1 MENSFLRYVAEDLI
15 SKFGTK
21 LANVAVVFP
30 NKRASLF
37 LNDHLARLADQPVWS
52 PSYITISDLFRHHS
66 TLEVADSVK
75 LVCDLHRV
83 FTAVTG
89 KDETLDQF
97 FSWGQLLLSDFDDI
111 DKNLADPRR
120 VFANLRDIHELDD
133 TSYLS
138 DEQKQLLAKFFANFQ
153 PEKADSQLKQKFL
166 TIWNKLYEIYT
177 SFNARLEEQ
186 GLAYEGRLYRQVAEL
201 DEIDFQYDTY
211 VFVGFNMLQKVEQKL
226 FERLQRQGRA
236 RFYWNFDDYYMKNHH
251 ESGHFIRQ
259 YLDKF
264 PNELDNK
271 NEKIYNNLAQP
282 KDIAYISAKTDT
294 AQARFV
300 SQWLLEE
307 GKNRIADGRDTAIVL
322 CDENLLQSV
331 VHALPEEVKKVN
343 ITTGYPLAQS
353 PFATLVNLLIALQ
366 TDGYDTKRKHFRQR
380 YLDRVQRHPYAIYFD
395 FDTFIDSSTKELSTL
410 NSQLS
415 TITGILQHIGTEAR
429 DNDDPFFQESL
440 FRTYTLVNRLK
451 TLVENGDLDCDLA
464 TFRRLLNQLIQSTTI
479 PFHGEPAEGLQI
491 MGVLET
497 RNLDFKHVLVL
508 SANEGNMPKNVSDSS
523 FIPYSIR
530 KAHDLTT
537 IDHKVA
543 IYAYYFHALLQ
554 RATDIALLY
563 NNATEDGNRGE
574 MTRFMLQF
582 MVESPHQNI
591 QKYHLS
597 PNTQNNSTFNTENN
611 STPNTQHPTPNTEN
625 NSTFTI
631 SPTDINRYLRC
642 PKLFFYRNIA
652 GIHESNNAD
661 ADDIDSRV
669 FGNIFHRAAELIYKK
684 IGTNRL
690 LQKSDLEPYT
700 KEPQQIEMAVDQ
712 AFEEEFKNIL
722 SSKNNSQHPTPNTQQ
737 LTLNGLQIINRKV
750 IIDYLKRLLEIDQKL
765 TPFTVIDVETPIR
778 HEFTVHG
785 QPITIKGI
793 IDRLDCIN
801 TQHPTTNTQQPTPN
815 TYHPTPN
822 APQIRV
828 IDYKTGGKTAKT
840 IDSVEE
846 IFDPVN
852 ITKKH
857 SDYYLQ
863 TLLYATIL
871 EENPKLINF
880 PLSGGT
886 EGGSPISPALIF
898 IQHTS
903 GDNYD
908 PTLCFGKEPISDI
921 RQYKNDFK
929 QRLQQLLEE
938 IFDPSQTF
946 PPTDDLDRCKNCPYK
961 KICR

>member
-15 SKFGTK
+15 SKFGTQLSK
-21 LANVAVVFP
+21 VAVVFP

-153 PEKADSQLKQKFL
+153 PEKAESQLKQKFL

-177 SFNARLEEQ
+177 TFNARLEEQ

-201 DEIDFQYDTY
+201 DKIDFQYDTY

-271 NEKIYNNLAQP
+271 NEKIYNHLAQP

-353 PFATLVNLLIALQ
+353 PFATLVNQLIALQ
-366 TDGYDTKRKHFRQR
+366 TDGYDTKRKRFRQR
-380 YLDRVQRHPYAIYFD
+380 YLDRVLRHPYAIYFD
-395 FDTFIDSSTKELSTL
+395 FDTMVNSSTKELSTL

-415 TITGILQHIGTEAR
+415 TITDILQHIGTEAR

-451 TLVENGDLDCDLA
+451 TLVENGDLDCDLT

-597 PNTQNNSTFNTENN
+597 PNNSTTNTQQLTPNTENN
-611 STPNTQHPTPNTEN
+611 STFNIQH
-625 NSTFTI
+625 STFTI

-652 GIHESNNAD
+652 GIHESDNTD
-661 ADDIDSRV
+661 ADEIDNRV

-690 LQKSDLEPYT
+690 LQKSDLEPYL

-722 SSKNNSQHPTPNTQQ
+722 SSKNNSQLSTINPQ
-737 LTLNGLQIINRKV
+737 LTLNGLQIINRRV
-750 IIDYLKRLLEIDQKL
+750 IIGYLKQLLEIDQKL

-801 TQHPTTNTQQPTPN
+801 
-815 TYHPTPN
+815 
-822 APQIRV
+822 AQIRV

-846 IFDPVN
+846 IFDPAN

-871 EENPKLINF
+871 EENPKLITQHLTPNTYH
-880 PLSGGT
+880 PT
-886 EGGSPISPALIF
+886 PISPALIF

-921 RQYKNDFK
+921 RQYKDEFK

>member
-15 SKFGTK
+15 SKFGTQLSK
-21 LANVAVVFP
+21 VAVVFP

-153 PEKADSQLKQKFL
+153 PEKAESQLKQKFL

-177 SFNARLEEQ
+177 TFNTRLEEQ

-201 DEIDFQYDTY
+201 DKIDFQYDTY

-271 NEKIYNNLAQP
+271 NEKIYNNLAQS

-366 TDGYDTKRKHFRQR
+366 TDGYDTKRKRFRQR
-380 YLDRVQRHPYAIYFD
+380 YLDRVLRHPYAIYFD
-395 FDTFIDSSTKELSTL
+395 FDTMVNSSTKELSTL

-415 TITGILQHIGTEAR
+415 TITDILQHIGTEAR

-451 TLVENGDLDCDLA
+451 TLVENGDLDCDLT
-464 TFRRLLNQLIQSTTI
+464 TFRRLLNQFIQSTTI

-597 PNTQNNSTFNTENN
+597 PNNSTTNTQQLTPNTENN
-611 STPNTQHPTPNTEN
+611 STFNIQH
-625 NSTFTI
+625 STFTI

-652 GIHESNNAD
+652 GIHESDNTD
-661 ADDIDSRV
+661 ADDIDNRV

-690 LQKSDLEPYT
+690 LQKSDLEPYL

-722 SSKNNSQHPTPNTQQ
+722 SSKNNSQLSTINPQ
-737 LTLNGLQIINRKV
+737 LTLNGLQIINRRV
-750 IIDYLKRLLEIDQKL
+750 IIGYLKQLLEIDQKL

-801 TQHPTTNTQQPTPN
+801 TQ
-815 TYHPTPN
+815 
-822 APQIRV
+822 IRV

-846 IFDPVN
+846 IFDPAN

-871 EENPKLINF
+871 EENPKLITQHLTPNTYH
-880 PLSGGT
+880 PT
-886 EGGSPISPALIF
+886 PISPALIF

-921 RQYKNDFK
+921 RQYKDEFK

>member
-120 VFANLRDIHELDD
+120 VFAILRDIHELDD

-177 SFNARLEEQ
+177 TFNARLEEQ

-226 FERLQRQGRA
+226 FERLKQQGRA

-271 NEKIYNNLAQP
+271 NEKIYNHLAQP

-307 GKNRIADGRDTAIVL
+307 GKNRIADGRDTAIML

-366 TDGYDTKRKHFRQR
+366 TDGYDTKRKRFRQR

-395 FDTFIDSSTKELSTL
+395 FDTFINSSTKELSTL

-415 TITGILQHIGTEAR
+415 TITDILQHIGTEAR

-451 TLVENGDLDCDLA
+451 TLVENGDLDCDLT

-582 MVESPHQNI
+582 MVESSQNI
-591 QKYHLS
+591 QKFHLAPTS
-597 PNTQNNSTFNTENN
+597 NIQPPTTNHQENSKFKIQNSK
-611 STPNTQHPTPNTEN
+611 
-625 NSTFTI
+625 FTL

-652 GIHESNNAD
+652 GIHETNNAD

-722 SSKNNSQHPTPNTQQ
+722 SSRNNSQLSSLNSQ
-737 LTLNGLQIINRKV
+737 LSLNGLQIINRRV

-793 IDRLDCIN
+793 IDRLDCIKS
-801 TQHPTTNTQQPTPN
+801 PLSDGRG
-815 TYHPTPN
+815 
-822 APQIRV
+822 AGGEASQIRV

-846 IFDPVN
+846 IFDPAN

-871 EENPKLINF
+871 EENPNLINF
-880 PLSGGT
+880 PLSEGT

-921 RQYKNDFK
+921 RQYKDEFK

>member
-15 SKFGTK
+15 SKFGTQLSK
-21 LANVAVVFP
+21 VAVVFP

-83 FTAVTG
+83 FTAITG

-138 DEQKQLLAKFFANFQ
+138 DEQKQLLSKFFANFQ

-166 TIWNKLYEIYT
+166 TIWNKLHEIYT
-177 SFNARLEEQ
+177 TFNARLEEQ

-201 DEIDFQYDTY
+201 DKIDFQYDTY

-271 NEKIYNNLAQP
+271 NEKIYNHLAQP

-366 TDGYDTKRKHFRQR
+366 TDGYDTKRKRFRQR
-380 YLDRVQRHPYAIYFD
+380 YLDRVLRHPYAIYFD
-395 FDTFIDSSTKELSTL
+395 IDTMVNSSTKELSTL
-410 NSQLS
+410 NYQLS
-415 TITGILQHIGTEAR
+415 TITDILQHIGTEAR

-451 TLVENGDLDCDLA
+451 TLVENGDLDCDLT

-597 PNTQNNSTFNTENN
+597 PNN
-611 STPNTQHPTPNTEN
+611 STPNTQQPTPNTKN
-625 NSTFTI
+625 NSTFNIQHSTFTI

-652 GIHESNNAD
+652 GIHESDNTD

-690 LQKSDLEPYT
+690 LQKSDLEPYL

-722 SSKNNSQHPTPNTQQ
+722 SSRNNSQLSTINSQ

-801 TQHPTTNTQQPTPN
+801 TQ
-815 TYHPTPN
+815 
-822 APQIRV
+822 IRV

-846 IFDPVN
+846 IFDPAN

-871 EENPKLINF
+871 EENPKLITQHLTPNTYH
-880 PLSGGT
+880 PT
-886 EGGSPISPALIF
+886 PISPALIF

-921 RQYKNDFK
+921 RQYKDEFK

-938 IFDPSQTF
+938 IIDPSQTF

>member
-1 MENSFLRYVAEDLI
+1 
-15 SKFGTK
+15 
-21 LANVAVVFP
+21 
-30 NKRASLF
+30 
-37 LNDHLARLADQPVWS
+37 
-52 PSYITISDLFRHHS
+52 
-66 TLEVADSVK
+66 
-75 LVCDLHRV
+75 
-83 FTAVTG
+83 
-89 KDETLDQF
+89 
-97 FSWGQLLLSDFDDI
+97 
-111 DKNLADPRR
+111 
-120 VFANLRDIHELDD
+120 
-133 TSYLS
+133 
-138 DEQKQLLAKFFANFQ
+138 
-153 PEKADSQLKQKFL
+153 
-166 TIWNKLYEIYT
+166 
-177 SFNARLEEQ
+177 
-186 GLAYEGRLYRQVAEL
+186 
-201 DEIDFQYDTY
+201 
-211 VFVGFNMLQKVEQKL
+211 
-226 FERLQRQGRA
+226 
-236 RFYWNFDDYYMKNHH
+236 MKNHH

-271 NEKIYNNLAQP
+271 NEKIYNNLAQQ

-353 PFATLVNLLIALQ
+353 PFATLVNQLIALQ
-366 TDGYDTKRKHFRQR
+366 TDGYDTKRKRFRQR
-380 YLDRVQRHPYAIYFD
+380 YLDRVLRHPYAIYFD
-395 FDTFIDSSTKELSTL
+395 FDTMINSSTKELSTL

-415 TITGILQHIGTEAR
+415 TITDILQHIGTEAR

-451 TLVENGDLDCDLA
+451 TLVENGDLDCDLT

-597 PNTQNNSTFNTENN
+597 PKSSGESPILSPFTSLSLPLNSLPKTL
-611 STPNTQHPTPNTEN
+611 
-625 NSTFTI
+625 

-652 GIHESNNAD
+652 GIHETNNAD

-722 SSKNNSQHPTPNTQQ
+722 SSKNNSQHPTPNTQH
-737 LTLNGLQIINRKV
+737 LTLNGLQIINRRV

-801 TQHPTTNTQQPTPN
+801 
-815 TYHPTPN
+815 
-822 APQIRV
+822 AQIRV

-846 IFDPVN
+846 IFDPAN

-921 RQYKNDFK
+921 RQYKVEFK

>member
-15 SKFGTK
+15 SKFGTQLSK
-21 LANVAVVFP
+21 VAVVFP

-153 PEKADSQLKQKFL
+153 PEKAESQLKQKFL

-177 SFNARLEEQ
+177 TFNARLEEQ

-271 NEKIYNNLAQP
+271 NEKIYNHLAQP

-366 TDGYDTKRKHFRQR
+366 TDGYDTKRKRFRQR

-395 FDTFIDSSTKELSTL
+395 IDTMVNSSTKELSTL

-415 TITGILQHIGTEAR
+415 TITDILQHIGTEAR

-451 TLVENGDLDCDLA
+451 TLVENGDLDCDLT

-597 PNTQNNSTFNTENN
+597 PNNSTTNTQQLTPNTENN
-611 STPNTQHPTPNTEN
+611 STFNIQH
-625 NSTFTI
+625 STFTI

-652 GIHESNNAD
+652 GIHESDNTD
-661 ADDIDSRV
+661 ADDIDNRV

-690 LQKSDLEPYT
+690 LQKSDLEPYI

-722 SSKNNSQHPTPNTQQ
+722 SSRNNSQLSTFNSQ

-801 TQHPTTNTQQPTPN
+801 TQ
-815 TYHPTPN
+815 
-822 APQIRV
+822 IRV

-846 IFDPVN
+846 IFDPAN

-871 EENPKLINF
+871 EENPKLITQHLTPNTYH
-880 PLSGGT
+880 PT
-886 EGGSPISPALIF
+886 PISPALIF

-921 RQYKNDFK
+921 RQYKDEFK

>member
-15 SKFGTK
+15 SKFGTQLSK
-21 LANVAVVFP
+21 VAVVFP

-153 PEKADSQLKQKFL
+153 PEKAESQLKQKFL

-177 SFNARLEEQ
+177 TFNARLEEQ

-271 NEKIYNNLAQP
+271 NEKIYNHLAQP

-366 TDGYDTKRKHFRQR
+366 TDGYDTKRKRFRQR

-395 FDTFIDSSTKELSTL
+395 IDTMVNSSTKELSTL

-415 TITGILQHIGTEAR
+415 TITDILQHIGTEAR

-451 TLVENGDLDCDLA
+451 TLVENGDLDCDLT

-597 PNTQNNSTFNTENN
+597 PNNSTT
-611 STPNTQHPTPNTEN
+611 NTQQLTPNTEN
-625 NSTFTI
+625 NSTFNIQHLRFPPPTSTATCAVRNSFSI
-631 SPTDINRYLRC
+631 ATSQASTSPTTPTPTTSTTAFSETFSTVPPNSSTRKSAR
-642 PKLFFYRNIA
+642 IA
-652 GIHESNNAD
+652 SCKNPTSNPISKNP
-661 ADDIDSRV
+661 
-669 FGNIFHRAAELIYKK
+669 
-684 IGTNRL
+684 NRL
-690 LQKSDLEPYT
+690 KWPSIRRLKRNLKIFYHRKT
-700 KEPQQIEMAVDQ
+700 
-712 AFEEEFKNIL
+712 IL
-722 SSKNNSQHPTPNTQQ
+722 NCQ
-737 LTLNGLQIINRKV
+737 LSTLNS
-750 IIDYLKRLLEIDQKL
+750 
-765 TPFTVIDVETPIR
+765 
-778 HEFTVHG
+778 H
-785 QPITIKGI
+785 
-793 IDRLDCIN
+793 
-801 TQHPTTNTQQPTPN
+801 
-815 TYHPTPN
+815 
-822 APQIRV
+822 
-828 IDYKTGGKTAKT
+828 
-840 IDSVEE
+840 
-846 IFDPVN
+846 
-852 ITKKH
+852 
-857 SDYYLQ
+857 
-863 TLLYATIL
+863 
-871 EENPKLINF
+871 
-880 PLSGGT
+880 
-886 EGGSPISPALIF
+886 
-898 IQHTS
+898 
-903 GDNYD
+903 
-908 PTLCFGKEPISDI
+908 
-921 RQYKNDFK
+921 
-929 QRLQQLLEE
+929 
-938 IFDPSQTF
+938 
-946 PPTDDLDRCKNCPYK
+946 
-961 KICR
+961 

>member
-15 SKFGTK
+15 SKFGTQLSK
-21 LANVAVVFP
+21 VAVVFP

-153 PEKADSQLKQKFL
+153 PEKAESQLKQKFL

-177 SFNARLEEQ
+177 TFNARLEEQ

-201 DEIDFQYDTY
+201 DKIDFQYDTY

-271 NEKIYNNLAQP
+271 NEKIYNHLAQP

-353 PFATLVNLLIALQ
+353 PFATLVNQLIALQ
-366 TDGYDTKRKHFRQR
+366 TDGYDTKRKRFRQR
-380 YLDRVQRHPYAIYFD
+380 YLDRVLRHPYAIYFD
-395 FDTFIDSSTKELSTL
+395 FDTMVNSSTKELSTL

-415 TITGILQHIGTEAR
+415 TITDILQHIGTEAR

-451 TLVENGDLDCDLA
+451 TLVENGDLDCDLT

-597 PNTQNNSTFNTENN
+597 PNNSTTNTQQLTPNTENN
-611 STPNTQHPTPNTEN
+611 STFNIQH
-625 NSTFTI
+625 STFTI

-652 GIHESNNAD
+652 GIHESDNTD
-661 ADDIDSRV
+661 ADEIDNRV

-690 LQKSDLEPYT
+690 LQKSDLEPYI

-722 SSKNNSQHPTPNTQQ
+722 SSKNNSQLSTINPQ
-737 LTLNGLQIINRKV
+737 LTLNGLQIINRRV
-750 IIDYLKRLLEIDQKL
+750 IIGYLKQLLEIDQKL

-801 TQHPTTNTQQPTPN
+801 
-815 TYHPTPN
+815 
-822 APQIRV
+822 AQIRV

-846 IFDPVN
+846 IFDPAN

-871 EENPKLINF
+871 EENPKLITQHLTPNTYH
-880 PLSGGT
+880 PT
-886 EGGSPISPALIF
+886 PISPALIF

-921 RQYKNDFK
+921 RQYKDEFK

>member
-15 SKFGTK
+15 SKFGTQLSK
-21 LANVAVVFP
+21 VAVVFP

-83 FTAVTG
+83 FTAITG

-138 DEQKQLLAKFFANFQ
+138 DEQKQLLSKFFANFQ

-166 TIWNKLYEIYT
+166 TIWNKLHEIYT
-177 SFNARLEEQ
+177 TFNARLEEQ

-201 DEIDFQYDTY
+201 DKIDFQYDTY

-271 NEKIYNNLAQP
+271 NEKIYNHLAQP

-366 TDGYDTKRKHFRQR
+366 TDGYDTKRKRFRQR
-380 YLDRVQRHPYAIYFD
+380 YLDRVLRHPYAIYFD
-395 FDTFIDSSTKELSTL
+395 IDTMVNSSTKELSTL
-410 NSQLS
+410 NYQLS
-415 TITGILQHIGTEAR
+415 TITDILQHIGTEAR

-451 TLVENGDLDCDLA
+451 TLVENGDLDCDLT

-554 RATDIALLY
+554 RSTDIALLY

-597 PNTQNNSTFNTENN
+597 PNN
-611 STPNTQHPTPNTEN
+611 STPNTQQPTPNTKN
-625 NSTFTI
+625 NSTFNIQHSTFTI

-652 GIHESNNAD
+652 GIHESDNTD

-690 LQKSDLEPYT
+690 LQKSDLEPYL

-722 SSKNNSQHPTPNTQQ
+722 SSRNNSQLSTINSQ

-801 TQHPTTNTQQPTPN
+801 TQ
-815 TYHPTPN
+815 
-822 APQIRV
+822 IRV

-846 IFDPVN
+846 IFDPAN

-871 EENPKLINF
+871 EENPKLITQHLTPNTYH
-880 PLSGGT
+880 PT
-886 EGGSPISPALIF
+886 PISPALIF

-921 RQYKNDFK
+921 RQYKDEFK

-938 IFDPSQTF
+938 IIDPSQTF

>member
-15 SKFGTK
+15 SKFGTQLSK
-21 LANVAVVFP
+21 VAVVFP

-153 PEKADSQLKQKFL
+153 PEKAESQLKQKFL

-177 SFNARLEEQ
+177 TFNARLEEQ

-201 DEIDFQYDTY
+201 DKIDFQYDTY

-271 NEKIYNNLAQP
+271 NEKIYNHLAQP

-322 CDENLLQSV
+322 CNENLLQSV

-353 PFATLVNLLIALQ
+353 PFATLVNQLIALQ
-366 TDGYDTKRKHFRQR
+366 TDGYDTKRKRFRQR

-395 FDTFIDSSTKELSTL
+395 IDTMVNSSTKELSTL

-415 TITGILQHIGTEAR
+415 TITDILQHIGTEAR

-451 TLVENGDLDCDLA
+451 TLVENGDLDCDLT

-582 MVESPHQNI
+582 MFESPHQNI

-597 PNTQNNSTFNTENN
+597 PNNSTTNTQQLTPNTENN
-611 STPNTQHPTPNTEN
+611 STFNIQH
-625 NSTFTI
+625 STFTI

-652 GIHESNNAD
+652 GIHESDNAD

-690 LQKSDLEPYT
+690 LQKSDLEPYI

-722 SSKNNSQHPTPNTQQ
+722 SSRNNSQLSTFNSQ

-801 TQHPTTNTQQPTPN
+801 TQ
-815 TYHPTPN
+815 
-822 APQIRV
+822 IRV

-846 IFDPVN
+846 IFDPAN

-871 EENPKLINF
+871 EENPKLITQHLTPNTYH
-880 PLSGGT
+880 PT
-886 EGGSPISPALIF
+886 PISPALIF

-921 RQYKNDFK
+921 RQYKDEFK

>member
-15 SKFGTK
+15 SKFGTQLSK
-21 LANVAVVFP
+21 VAVVFP

-153 PEKADSQLKQKFL
+153 PEKAESQLKQKFL

-177 SFNARLEEQ
+177 TFNARLEEQ

-201 DEIDFQYDTY
+201 DKIDFQYDTY

-271 NEKIYNNLAQP
+271 NEKIYNHLAQP

-366 TDGYDTKRKHFRQR
+366 TDGYDTKRKRFRQR
-380 YLDRVQRHPYAIYFD
+380 YLDRVLRHPYAIYFD
-395 FDTFIDSSTKELSTL
+395 FDTMVNSSTKELSTL

-415 TITGILQHIGTEAR
+415 TITDILQHIGTEAR

-451 TLVENGDLDCDLA
+451 TLVENGDLDCDLT
-464 TFRRLLNQLIQSTTI
+464 TFRRLLNQFIQSTTI

-597 PNTQNNSTFNTENN
+597 PNNSTTNTQQLTPNTENN
-611 STPNTQHPTPNTEN
+611 STFNIQH
-625 NSTFTI
+625 STFTI

-652 GIHESNNAD
+652 GIHESDNTD
-661 ADDIDSRV
+661 ADEIDNRV

-690 LQKSDLEPYT
+690 LQKSDLEPYL

-722 SSKNNSQHPTPNTQQ
+722 SSKNNSQLSTINPQ
-737 LTLNGLQIINRKV
+737 LTLNGLQIINRRV
-750 IIDYLKRLLEIDQKL
+750 IIGYLKQLLEIDQKL

-801 TQHPTTNTQQPTPN
+801 TQ
-815 TYHPTPN
+815 
-822 APQIRV
+822 IRV

-846 IFDPVN
+846 IFDPAN

-871 EENPKLINF
+871 EENPKLITQHLTPNTYH
-880 PLSGGT
+880 PT
-886 EGGSPISPALIF
+886 PISPALIF

-921 RQYKNDFK
+921 RQYKDEFK

>member
-1 MENSFLRYVAEDLI
+1 M
-15 SKFGTK
+15 
-21 LANVAVVFP
+21 
-30 NKRASLF
+30 
-37 LNDHLARLADQPVWS
+37 
-52 PSYITISDLFRHHS
+52 
-66 TLEVADSVK
+66 
-75 LVCDLHRV
+75 
-83 FTAVTG
+83 
-89 KDETLDQF
+89 
-97 FSWGQLLLSDFDDI
+97 
-111 DKNLADPRR
+111 
-120 VFANLRDIHELDD
+120 
-133 TSYLS
+133 
-138 DEQKQLLAKFFANFQ
+138 
-153 PEKADSQLKQKFL
+153 
-166 TIWNKLYEIYT
+166 
-177 SFNARLEEQ
+177 
-186 GLAYEGRLYRQVAEL
+186 
-201 DEIDFQYDTY
+201 
-211 VFVGFNMLQKVEQKL
+211 
-226 FERLQRQGRA
+226 
-236 RFYWNFDDYYMKNHH
+236 
-251 ESGHFIRQ
+251 
-259 YLDKF
+259 
-264 PNELDNK
+264 
-271 NEKIYNNLAQP
+271 
-282 KDIAYISAKTDT
+282 
-294 AQARFV
+294 
-300 SQWLLEE
+300 
-307 GKNRIADGRDTAIVL
+307 
-322 CDENLLQSV
+322 
-331 VHALPEEVKKVN
+331 
-343 ITTGYPLAQS
+343 
-353 PFATLVNLLIALQ
+353 
-366 TDGYDTKRKHFRQR
+366 
-380 YLDRVQRHPYAIYFD
+380 
-395 FDTFIDSSTKELSTL
+395 
-410 NSQLS
+410 
-415 TITGILQHIGTEAR
+415 
-429 DNDDPFFQESL
+429 
-440 FRTYTLVNRLK
+440 NRLK
-451 TLVENGDLDCDLA
+451 TLVENGDLDCDL
-464 TFRRLLNQLIQSTTI
+464 TTLRRLLNQLIQSTTI

-597 PNTQNNSTFNTENN
+597 PNN
-611 STPNTQHPTPNTEN
+611 STPNNQQPTPNTEN
-625 NSTFTI
+625 NSTSNIQHSTFTI

-652 GIHESNNAD
+652 GIHESDNTD
-661 ADDIDSRV
+661 ADDIDNRV

-690 LQKSDLEPYT
+690 LQKSDLEPYI

-712 AFEEEFKNIL
+712 AFEEEFKKNI
-722 SSKNNSQHPTPNTQQ
+722 SSKNNSQHPTPNTQH

-801 TQHPTTNTQQPTPN
+801 TQHPSD
-815 TYHPTPN
+815 
-822 APQIRV
+822 ASQIRV

-846 IFDPVN
+846 IFDPAN

-871 EENPKLINF
+871 EEKPNLINF

-921 RQYKNDFK
+921 RQYKDEFK

>member
-120 VFANLRDIHELDD
+120 VFAILRDIHELDD

-177 SFNARLEEQ
+177 TFNARLEEQ

-226 FERLQRQGRA
+226 FERLKQQGRA

-271 NEKIYNNLAQP
+271 NEKIYNHLAQP

-307 GKNRIADGRDTAIVL
+307 GKNRIADGRDTAIML

-366 TDGYDTKRKHFRQR
+366 TDGYDTKRKRFRQR

-395 FDTFIDSSTKELSTL
+395 FDTFINSSTKELSTL

-415 TITGILQHIGTEAR
+415 TITDILQHIGTEAR

-451 TLVENGDLDCDLA
+451 TLVENGDLDCDLT

-582 MVESPHQNI
+582 MVESSQNI
-591 QKYHLS
+591 QKFHLAPTS
-597 PNTQNNSTFNTENN
+597 TIQPPTTNHQENSKFKIQNSK
-611 STPNTQHPTPNTEN
+611 
-625 NSTFTI
+625 FTL

-652 GIHESNNAD
+652 GIHETNNAD

-722 SSKNNSQHPTPNTQQ
+722 SSRNNSQLSTLNSQ
-737 LTLNGLQIINRKV
+737 LSLNGLQIINRRV

-793 IDRLDCIN
+793 IDRLDCIKS
-801 TQHPTTNTQQPTPN
+801 PLSDGRG
-815 TYHPTPN
+815 
-822 APQIRV
+822 AGGEASQIRV

-846 IFDPVN
+846 IFDPAN

-871 EENPKLINF
+871 EENPNLINF
-880 PLSGGT
+880 PLSEGT

-921 RQYKNDFK
+921 RQYKDEFK

>member
-15 SKFGTK
+15 SKFGTQLSK
-21 LANVAVVFP
+21 VAVVFP

-37 LNDHLARLADQPVWS
+37 LNDHLARLAEQPVWS

-120 VFANLRDIHELDD
+120 VFANVRDIHELDD

-153 PEKADSQLKQKFL
+153 PEKAESQLKQKFL
-166 TIWNKLYEIYT
+166 TIWNKLHEIYT
-177 SFNARLEEQ
+177 TFNARLEEQ

-201 DEIDFQYDTY
+201 DKIDFQYDTY

-271 NEKIYNNLAQP
+271 NEIIYNNLAQP
-282 KDIAYISAKTDT
+282 KNIAYISAKTDT

-353 PFATLVNLLIALQ
+353 PFATLVNQLIALQ
-366 TDGYDTKRKHFRQR
+366 TDGYDTKRKRFRQR

-395 FDTFIDSSTKELSTL
+395 IDTMVNSSTKELSTL

-415 TITGILQHIGTEAR
+415 TITDILQHIGTEAR

-451 TLVENGDLDCDLA
+451 TLVENGDLDCDLT

-597 PNTQNNSTFNTENN
+597 PNN
-611 STPNTQHPTPNTEN
+611 STPTTQQPTPNTEN
-625 NSTFTI
+625 NSTFNIQHSTFTI

-652 GIHESNNAD
+652 GIRESDNTD

-690 LQKSDLEPYT
+690 LQKSDLEPYI
-700 KEPQQIEMAVDQ
+700 KEPQHIEMAVDQ

-722 SSKNNSQHPTPNTQQ
+722 SSKNNSQHPTPNTQHP
-737 LTLNGLQIINRKV
+737 
-750 IIDYLKRLLEIDQKL
+750 
-765 TPFTVIDVETPIR
+765 TP
-778 HEFTVHG
+778 
-785 QPITIKGI
+785 
-793 IDRLDCIN
+793 N
-801 TQHPTTNTQQPTPN
+801 TQHPTPDIKRPPNHQSESHHRLPEATFGNRPKTHALHRHRRGNPHPPRIHGSRPAHHHQRHHRPPRLHQHPTSNTQ
-815 TYHPTPN
+815 HPTRFPN
-822 APQIRV
+822 PR
-828 IDYKTGGKTAKT
+828 
-840 IDSVEE
+840 
-846 IFDPVN
+846 
-852 ITKKH
+852 H
-857 SDYYLQ
+857 
-863 TLLYATIL
+863 
-871 EENPKLINF
+871 
-880 PLSGGT
+880 
-886 EGGSPISPALIF
+886 
-898 IQHTS
+898 
-903 GDNYD
+903 
-908 PTLCFGKEPISDI
+908 
-921 RQYKNDFK
+921 
-929 QRLQQLLEE
+929 RLQNRWQ
-938 IFDPSQTF
+938 
-946 PPTDDLDRCKNCPYK
+946 DREND
-961 KICR
+961 